1 MRIVV
6 RFALSVGSAITLLA
20 GCGGS
25 QSPIGAPS
33 TIAQISGIT
42 PARSQVHRSLRASS
56 YNVLHSFDGNPDG
69 ESPSASL
76 YDLNGTLYGTTYY
89 GGTHTQGTA
98 YSISTDGTEKV
109 LHSFGSGSS
118 DGNTPTAG
126 LIDVDGTLYGTTV
139 HDFGSGCGGSGCG
152 TVYSMSTD
160 GTVVV
165 LHTFTG
171 GSDGAHPYAGLIYVD
186 GVLFGTTRDGGPT
199 DKGTVYSITTGGSE
213 LVMHTFGGGSDG
225 AHPYASLTY
234 NDGTLYGTTRNGGLS
249 DKGTVY
255 SINTRGNEK
264 VLHSFGGAS
273 DGAFPEAGLTYDVHE
288 ALDGTLYGATERG
301 GTSDKGTVYSISPS
315 GIEKV
320 LYSFHGDPDGAHPLG
335 SLIEVYGAL
344 YGTTWQGGSSHAG
357 TVYDINP
364 YGQVVEEVLH
374 SFDGGPGGARPI
386 AGLIYDA
393 NVDALYGTTEQGG
406 TFDIG
411 TVYELTLNGS
421 TR

>member
-6 RFALSVGSAITLLA
+6 RFALSVGSAVTLLA

-33 TIAQISGIT
+33 TMAQTSAIT
-42 PARSQVHRSLRASS
+42 SARSHVHRSLPALS
-56 YNVLHSFDGNPDG
+56 YNLLHSFQGNPDG
-69 ESPSASL
+69 EAPSAGL
-76 YDLNGTLYGTTYY
+76 YDLDGTLYGTTYY
-89 GGTHTQGTA
+89 GGTHAQGTM
-98 YSISTDGTEKV
+98 YSIGTVGTEKV
-109 LHSFGSGSS
+109 LHSFGGRS
-118 DGNTPTAG
+118 DGSTPTAG

-139 HDFGSGCGGSGCG
+139 HDFGSGCGGLGCG
-152 TVYSMSTD
+152 TVYSVSTD
-160 GTVVV
+160 GNVMV

-186 GVLFGTTRDGGPT
+186 GVLFGTTLDGGPT

-213 LVMHTFGGGSDG
+213 QVLHTFTGGSDG
-225 AHPYASLTY
+225 AHPYATLTY
-234 NDGTLYGTTRNGGLS
+234 DDGLLYGTTRNGGPS

-264 VLHSFGGAS
+264 VLHSFAGGA

-288 ALDGTLYGATERG
+288 ALDGTLYGATEKG
-301 GTSDKGTVYSISPS
+301 GASDKGTVYGIGRS

-320 LYSFHGDPDGAHPLG
+320 LYSFHGDPDGANPLG
-335 SLIEVYGAL
+335 TLIEVSGAL
-344 YGTTWQGGSSHAG
+344 YGTTWQGGAWHAG

-364 YGQVVEEVLH
+364 NGPVVEEVLH
-374 SFDGGPGGARPI
+374 SFDGAGGARPI

-406 TFDIG
+406 TFDLG
-411 TVYELTLNGS
+411 TVYELLLSGS
-421 TR
+421 AR